1 MMTTETW
8 STIFAG
14 ATFVVIAATAIAAL
28 IQLRHLRASNQLNAL
43 LTLMKMWNSSDLQEH
58 IAYLRGEFQH
68 RLKDPAFLE
77 QFARLSIARSEHP
90 ELLVADFW
98 EQVGAFMKYG
108 LVDEASWLDIAAT
121 QVTNAW
127 DQFEPAVKAMRQ
139 CAGPAS
145 FENFEFAAVRARL
158 WMNRHPQGSWPPRLP
173 RMEKLKLDAGAKT
186 EPR

>member
-1 MMTTETW
+1 MTAEML

-14 ATFVVIAATAIAAL
+14 GTFVVIAATAVAAL
-28 IQLRHLRASNQLNAL
+28 IQLRHLRASTQLNAL
-43 LTLMKMWNSSDLQEH
+43 LTLMKMWNSPDLQEH
-58 IAYLRGEFQH
+58 IGYLRGEFQDS
-68 RLKDPAFLE
+68 LKDPAFLE
-77 QFARLSIARSEHP
+77 QFARVSIARSEHP

-158 WMNRHPQGSWPPRLP
+158 WLDRHPQGSWPPGLP
-173 RMEKLKLDAGAKT
+173 RMDRLKLDVDAKT
-186 EPR
+186 VPQ